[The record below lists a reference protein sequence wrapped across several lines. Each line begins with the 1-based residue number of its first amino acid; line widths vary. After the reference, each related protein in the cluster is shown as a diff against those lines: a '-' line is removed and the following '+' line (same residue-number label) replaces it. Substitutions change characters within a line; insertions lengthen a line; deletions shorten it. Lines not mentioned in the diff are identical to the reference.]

1 MRFSKLLGIALLLL
15 VAQLSALASELAVL
29 RNGFSIRHERREQ
42 IGKFTRLYTADQQ
55 GFIDILTESI
65 ASFEP
70 VEDIPVAP
78 AASAPTTSAATLQP
92 AAVQRVPL
100 APIAN
105 QVDIN
110 QLIRDASGRYRLD
123 PDFVASVIKAES
135 NFQPR
140 AVSPKGA
147 QGLMQLMPA
156 TAALL
161 GVSNPFDP
169 KANVDAGTAY
179 LSQLLDQYNNDP
191 IKALAAYNAGP
202 HRVQQYHGVPP
213 YRETKAYVARI
224 VNDFNAKKR
233 AQGKVASDGKKDVSQ
248 DKNSKK
254 DKSTNIGKTDQQP
267 SSATSPA
274 TLSSIK

>member
-1 MRFSKLLGIALLLL
+1 MRFSKPLGIALLLL
-15 VAQLSALASELAVL
+15 AAQLSALGSELAVL

-42 IGKFTRLYTADQQ
+42 VGKFTRLYTGDQQ
-55 GFIDILTESI
+55 GFIDVLTESI
-65 ASFEP
+65 ASFEQVEPEAVPP
-70 VEDIPVAP
+70 VQPPVAAPITSP
-78 AASAPTTSAATLQP
+78 ANLQP
-92 AAVQRVPL
+92 AAVVPHL
-100 APIAN
+100 PVAT
-105 QVDIN
+105 QVDLD
-110 QLIRDASGRYRLD
+110 QLIRDASGRNRLD
-123 PDFVASVIKAES
+123 PDFVSSVIKAES

-140 AVSPKGA
+140 AVSSKGA

-169 KANVDAGTAY
+169 KANVEAGTAY

-224 VNDFNAKKR
+224 VKDFNAKKQ
-233 AQGKVASDGKKDVSQ
+233 AQAKAASQ
-248 DKNSKK
+248 TKNK
-254 DKSTNIGKTDQQP
+254 NAGKTEQRQQSGTTPPALP
-267 SSATSPA
+267 STE
-274 TLSSIK
+274 

>member
-1 MRFSKLLGIALLLL
+1 
-15 VAQLSALASELAVL
+15 
-29 RNGFSIRHERREQ
+29 SIRHERREQ
-42 IGKFTRLYTADQQ
+42 IGNFTRLYTGDQQ
-55 GFIDILTESI
+55 GYVDILTTSI

-70 VEDIPVAP
+70 YEAP
-78 AASAPTTSAATLQP
+78 PLQP
-92 AAVQRVPL
+92 PVVNPNASPATQPVKVATTAFPAVVPRV
-100 APIAN
+100 
-105 QVDIN
+105 DME

-123 PDFVASVIKAES
+123 PDFVSSVIKAES

-147 QGLMQLMPA
+147 RGLMQLMPA

-169 KANVDAGTAY
+169 KANVEAGTAY

-202 HRVQQYHGVPP
+202 QRVQQYHGVPP

-224 VNDFNAKKR
+224 VRDFNAKKK
-233 AQGKVASDGKKDVSQ
+233 AQAKASQ
-248 DKNSKK
+248 NKNKNASKE
-254 DKSTNIGKTDQQP
+254 GQQQP
-267 SSATSPA
+267 GTTTPPNVPPA
-274 TLSSIK
+274 E